1 MIAIK
6 LKDLWKD
13 KRLLSYNGGII
24 YLTESNYLEN
34 WNPYCL
40 DEKLSANRI
49 DNNGNRTRSIYDFS
63 VSKYYDYNS
72 ERFLKPNRIVYV
84 HSIN

>member
-6 LKDLWKD
+6 LKDLWKN
-13 KRLLSYNGGII
+13 KRLMSYNGGII

-49 DNNGNRTRSIYDFS
+49 DNNGNRTRAIYDFS
-63 VSKYYDYNS
+63 VSKYYDYNN
-72 ERFLKPNRIVYV
+72 ERYLKPNRTVYV
-84 HSIN
+84 NSIN

>member
-6 LKDLWKD
+6 LKDLWKN
-13 KRLLSYNGGII
+13 KRLMNYNGGII

-49 DNNGNRTRSIYDFS
+49 DNNGNRTRAIYDFS
-63 VSKYYDYNS
+63 VSKYYDYNAA
-72 ERFLKPNRIVYV
+72 RYLKPNRIVYV